1 MSFNV
6 NPSTFQRLK
15 TDGILSDFN
24 LDDDAQLFTTTGG
37 QSSSFGKSGTDA
49 FAFTL
54 SSKNLSNKN
63 GTYQCESPLEVSTK
77 SCHISLKVGQ
87 QEDRS
92 SLALKSKTTLMN
104 NSMLTSSSKKPVNT
118 FGHSRRQPIALSSYA
133 KSTSSSRFY
142 KSLKKP
148 VENMWSEPRP
158 GSAPPHFHEETRQ
171 NNAWSPKIQELYVK
185 APKES
190 PTLTTDLSNTKE
202 YVSSSIMKNNGEL
215 SKDLVIVLDSQL
227 EHTVVAN
234 GNHVN
239 FSRRQI
245 RKEINHHQDSKISL
259 AMFKHIKGSKVCE
272 GMYDD
277 FRLETGEIVH
287 FYQKGELLNGPIS
300 PCVPD
305 FPP

>member
-1 MSFNV
+1 M
-6 NPSTFQRLK
+6 
-15 TDGILSDFN
+15 
-24 LDDDAQLFTTTGG
+24 DDDAQLFTTTGG
-37 QSSSFGKSGTDA
+37 QSSNFGKSGKDT
-49 FAFTL
+49 FASAQ
-54 SSKNLSNKN
+54 SSTNLSNKN
-63 GTYQCESPLEVSTK
+63 GTYQSESLLEVSTK
-77 SCHISLKVGQ
+77 RCHMSPTVGQ
-87 QEDRS
+87 QEDRLS
-92 SLALKSKTTLMN
+92 SALKSRTTFTN
-104 NSMLTSSSKKPVNT
+104 NSMLTSSSQKPVNT
-118 FGHSRRQPIALSSYA
+118 FGHSRRQPITLSPYA

-158 GSAPPHFHEETRQ
+158 GSAAPHFHEETRQ

-190 PTLTTDLSNTKE
+190 APLTTDLSNTKE
-202 YVSSSIMKNNGEL
+202 DTSSSIMKNNGEL

-227 EHTVVAN
+227 EHAVVAN
-234 GNHVN
+234 GNYVN
-239 FSRRQI
+239 FSRHQI
-245 RKEINHHQDSKISL
+245 RKEINHNQDSKISL

-300 PCVPD
+300 PYVPD